1 MQYLKDCNI
10 GKVTRNNKLS
20 NSQIRQITYIVY
32 MFNEIVTS
40 DGIKLNLYNKKFEI
54 DTLYSRELNW
64 NFNNTF

>member
-20 NSQIRQITYIVY
+20 NSQISQITYIVY

-40 DGIKLNLYNKKFEI
+40 DGIKLNLYNKKI
-54 DTLYSRELNW
+54 IIQ
-64 NFNNTF
+64 